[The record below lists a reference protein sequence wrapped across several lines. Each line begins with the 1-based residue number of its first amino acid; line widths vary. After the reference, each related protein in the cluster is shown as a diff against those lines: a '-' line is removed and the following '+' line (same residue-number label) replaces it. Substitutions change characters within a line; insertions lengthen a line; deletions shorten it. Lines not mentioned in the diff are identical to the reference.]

1 MKIKRTKLEY
11 KQIHRSSDWLIVK
24 PLNIKSSLKYGFNT
38 KWCTSSKQDPHV
50 FYKYSREGILIYV
63 IERKT
68 NTKWAVYW
76 EIDEKGKKQDLSWWN
91 SVDDRVDSML
101 LTIPEDMI
109 SKIKKEL
116 FLESKPNYFY
126 FTETEKENCEQVEL
140 AKERKRKIESLTN
153 PGRWPGI
160 TTYRD
165 EGYYL
170 PPDESN
176 YYDWRSNSTLRS
188 AEMEELINKTLYH
201 KYSYEA
207 LKDSMTIPYIP
218 KETND

>member
-1 MKIKRTKLEY
+1 MCGWALRLDGSPWVAHLVWAIPILPSIFLLRDFK
-11 KQIHRSSDWLIVK
+11 
-24 PLNIKSSLKYGFNT
+24 F
-38 KWCTSSKQDPHV
+38 
-50 FYKYSREGILIYV
+50 FSRFL
-63 IERKT
+63 T
-68 NTKWAVYW
+68 FPT
-76 EIDEKGKKQDLSWWN
+76 DLALS
-91 SVDDRVDSML
+91 
-101 LTIPEDMI
+101 
-109 SKIKKEL
+109 KEL

-140 AKERKRKIESLTN
+140 AKVRKRKIESLTN

-160 TTYRD
+160 TRYRE

-176 YYDWRSNSTLRS
+176 YYDWRSTSTLRS

-218 KETND
+218 RETND